1 MGGADLDSTSSVRSS
16 SGNELSSW
24 PSSSFVSGELSL
36 SRSSINRAMSE
47 EKPQYELL

>member
-1 MGGADLDSTSSVRSS
+1 MGGADLDSTSSARS